1 MQTWNTHQYKIR
13 INRKEQKTEMP
24 STIQPEKKNAL
35 IKVRKKLTMILNA
48 IDDMLNGESEVSV
61 CQKNNINLSQF
72 RRFISNKYLAMNYTS
87 AIKTYHD
94 NTFLTAYDSLY
105 LAIIEGMPR
114 KHFYYENMPGHLQ
127 ENLIETMDET
137 LTSDEKDVL
146 HRHYIKYE
154 SLEQIGKSK
163 NVSREYIRLI
173 KEKALEKLRYE
184 EVFNKI
190 LYGKK
195 AAAIIEAKRI
205 ENTDR
210 LIKLKLDELNSDT
223 KLAKSFDIKNINM
236 SKRLRNAL
244 ETNNITNLTE
254 LLYHT
259 YDEIAH
265 FDNIGEGTLK
275 ELDDICEKYHV
286 PFKQYASTL
295 SKEEQ
300 LYDINFIKM
309 SPRLKNALIQQDIFD
324 IRNIAT
330 MTETDIKHI
339 PAIGTKS
346 YNELISICDNLGIKI
361 AS

>member
-1 MQTWNTHQYKIR
+1 
-13 INRKEQKTEMP
+13 MP

-105 LAIIEGMPR
+105 LAIIEEMPR

-244 ETNNITNLTE
+244 EANNITNLTR
-254 LLYHT
+254 
-259 YDEIAH
+259 A
-265 FDNIGEGTLK
+265 K
-275 ELDDICEKYHV
+275 
-286 PFKQYASTL
+286 
-295 SKEEQ
+295 
-300 LYDINFIKM
+300 
-309 SPRLKNALIQQDIFD
+309 R
-324 IRNIAT
+324 IRR
-330 MTETDIKHI
+330 
-339 PAIGTKS
+339 
-346 YNELISICDNLGIKI
+346 
-361 AS
+361 